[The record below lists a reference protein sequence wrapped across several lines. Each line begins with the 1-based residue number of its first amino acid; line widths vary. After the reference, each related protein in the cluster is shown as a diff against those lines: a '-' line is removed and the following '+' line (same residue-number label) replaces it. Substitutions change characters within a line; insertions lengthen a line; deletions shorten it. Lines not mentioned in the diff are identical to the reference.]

1 MTIFGLY
8 ISVAVFWLG
17 LAVIFLIIEAATVG
31 LTTIWFAAGSFV
43 ALALSLFNVPTIVQF
58 IVFLAVSFCLLLF
71 TRRIFVEKLKTGS
84 QVTNVEA
91 LIGQT
96 GQVVQ
101 TIKPL
106 SVGQVR
112 LKGQIWSAVCKD
124 EGETAEKDS
133 IVKVIAIEG
142 VKLIVMPEEDK

>member
-1 MTIFGLY
+1 M
-8 ISVAVFWLG
+8 
-17 LAVIFLIIEAATVG
+17 
-31 LTTIWFAAGSFV
+31 
-43 ALALSLFNVPTIVQF
+43 
-58 IVFLAVSFCLLLF
+58 
-71 TRRIFVEKLKTGS
+71 EKLKTGS

-96 GQVVQ
+96 GQVIQ

>member
-8 ISVAVFWLG
+8 ISAAVFWLG

-91 LIGQT
+91 LIGADRT
-96 GQVVQ
+96 SDSDHRASFCGA
-101 TIKPL
+101 
-106 SVGQVR
+106 
-112 LKGQIWSAVCKD
+112 SAVKGTDLVCGLQRRGRNYRKR
-124 EGETAEKDS
+124 
-133 IVKVIAIEG
+133 
-142 VKLIVMPEEDK
+142 

>member
-8 ISVAVFWLG
+8 ISAAVFWLG
-17 LAVIFLIIEAATVG
+17 LAVIFLIIEAATV
-31 LTTIWFAAGSFV
+31 GSFV

-96 GQVVQ
+96 GQVIQ
-101 TIKPL
+101 TIEPL

-124 EGETAEKDS
+124 EGETVEKDS

>member
-8 ISVAVFWLG
+8 ISAAVFWLIVA
-17 LAVIFLIIEAATVG
+17 AVCLIIEAATVG

-43 ALALSLFNVPTIVQF
+43 ALILSLFDVPVLVQF

-84 QVTNVEA
+84 EVTNADA

-96 GQVVQ
+96 GMV
-101 TIKPL
+101 TAEIRPL
-106 SVGQVR
+106 SMGQVR
-112 LKGQIWSAVCKD
+112 IKGQVWSAVCKD
-124 EGETAEKDS
+124 EDATIVADS
-133 IVKVIAIEG
+133 LVKIIAIEG
-142 VKLIVMPEEDK
+142 VKLVVMPEDEQ